1 MASADAASGVRRHA
15 RRRRLPHRRPDVS
28 AQRPAYGRV
37 CGQRHSSE
45 NRMQLFNPHI
55 ELDAEA
61 DFGPLWTALVE
72 FYATA

>member
-1 MASADAASGVRRHA
+1 
-15 RRRRLPHRRPDVS
+15 
-28 AQRPAYGRV
+28 
-37 CGQRHSSE
+37 
-45 NRMQLFNPHI
+45 MQLFNPHI